1 MPARQVPKC
10 IAHVQLRKDNM
21 RVSRCVPALL
31 LLLLTLAFSACGD
44 DAEDSSGNAAPAEVN
59 TVVTPAASTD
69 VAQPSCDL
77 TPSKTEGPFYFDAG
91 MVRRDIT
98 EGKPG
103 TPLLVSFRL
112 VEAGS
117 CAPIPDAFVDIW
129 HTDAAGLYSGYRGQG
144 DDGAD
149 TSGQTFLRGK
159 QITDADGLAEFDTI
173 YPGAYP
179 GRTIH
184 IHFKAYTDEQRLLTS
199 QMHFPDEVTDVVL
212 QSEPY
217 SEHGPRSTTNESDRL
232 VNDDSE
238 DQALLGQVRQDGDGY
253 HVALTIAVRR

>member
-1 MPARQVPKC
+1 
-10 IAHVQLRKDNM
+10 M
-21 RVSRCVPALL
+21 RTSWYAAILL
-31 LLLLTLAFSACGD
+31 MFILSLAAVACGD

-59 TVVTPAASTD
+59 TAALPVAATD
-69 VAQPSCDL
+69 VPKPSCDP

-232 VNDDSE
+232 VSDDSE

-253 HVALTIAVRR
+253 HVSLTIAVGR

>member
-1 MPARQVPKC
+1 MSVVRFLVIVALSTLSLVVVGCDLASRD
-10 IAHVQLRKDNM
+10 DNSES
-21 RVSRCVPALL
+21 VSVV
-31 LLLLTLAFSACGD
+31 
-44 DAEDSSGNAAPAEVN
+44 SGA
-59 TVVTPAASTD
+59 TTD
-69 VAQPSCDL
+69 VRSAVSQPSCDL

-103 TPLLVSFRL
+103 TPLLASFRL
-112 VEAGS
+112 VDADS
-117 CAPIPDAFVDIW
+117 CAPIPGAFVDIW
-129 HTDAAGLYSGYRGQG
+129 HTDADGLYSGYRGQG

-184 IHFKAYTDEQRLLTS
+184 IHFKAYTDERRLLTS
-199 QMHFPDEVTDVVL
+199 QMHFPDEVTDVVF
-212 QSEPY
+212 QSDPY
-217 SEHGPRSTTNESDRL
+217 SEQGSRDTTNERDRL
-232 VNDDSE
+232 VSDDSE
-238 DQALLGQVRQDGDGY
+238 DQTLLGQVTQDGDGY
-253 HVALTIAVRR
+253 HVSLTISVSR

>member
-1 MPARQVPKC
+1 MVRFLVLVALSTLSLAVVGCDLASRDDDSGSVP
-10 IAHVQLRKDNM
+10 V
-21 RVSRCVPALL
+21 VS
-31 LLLLTLAFSACGD
+31 SATTD
-44 DAEDSSGNAAPAEVN
+44 VR
-59 TVVTPAASTD
+59 STD
-69 VAQPSCDL
+69 VAQPSCDP

-91 MVRRDIT
+91 HVRRDIT

-117 CAPIPDAFVDIW
+117 CAPIPDAFVDVW

-238 DQALLGQVRQDGDGY
+238 DQALLGQVTQYEEGY
-253 HVALTIAVRR
+253 KVALTIAVRR